1 MFNWF
6 RREPER
12 PNYGKI
18 VAITLSIIAA
28 SAAIALIAYK
38 LFTKYFHLVECDCED
53 FLDDECE
60 DCDICIEDESECCC
74 AEEAVAE

>member
-18 VAITLSIIAA
+18 IAITLATVAA
-28 SAAIALIAYK
+28 AAAIALVVYK
-38 LFTKYFHLVECDCED
+38 LFTKYCHLAECDCED
-53 FLDDECE
+53 FIDDGCE
-60 DCDICIEDESECCC
+60 DCDICIEDETECCCC
-74 AEEAVAE
+74 AEEVSK